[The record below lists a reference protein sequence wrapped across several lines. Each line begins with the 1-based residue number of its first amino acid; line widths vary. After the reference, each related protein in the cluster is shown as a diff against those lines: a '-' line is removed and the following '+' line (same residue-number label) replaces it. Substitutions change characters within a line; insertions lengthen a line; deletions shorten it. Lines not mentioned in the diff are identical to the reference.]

1 MQVNEAWEALG
12 IRNPTEDGNGDGCTS
27 EEDSE
32 CSRET
37 DCYPDSGSESYTGD
51 DNFDIDKYYDYGDL
65 NETGGRYK
73 VQLDDGT
80 EVSLGE
86 HEESCDCECGEER
99 FCDCSPSDG
108 GDDSIDIYMSDE
120 DK

>member
-1 MQVNEAWEALG
+1 MQVNEAWEALS
-12 IRNPTEDGNGDGCTS
+12 IRTPTEDGDGDGCAS
-27 EEDSE
+27 DEDSQ
-32 CSRET
+32 CSWET
-37 DCYPDSGSESYTGD
+37 DCHSDSGS
-51 DNFDIDKYYDYGDL
+51 DL

-99 FCDCSPSDG
+99 LCDCSPSG
-108 GDDSIDIYMSDE
+108 CGEGSIDMDTSDE
-120 DK
+120 DT